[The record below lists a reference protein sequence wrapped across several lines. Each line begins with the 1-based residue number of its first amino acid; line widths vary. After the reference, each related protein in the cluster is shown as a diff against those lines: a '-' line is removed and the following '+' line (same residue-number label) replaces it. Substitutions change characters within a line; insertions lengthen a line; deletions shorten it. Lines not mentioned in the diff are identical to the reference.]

1 MKRIIVFV
9 LVLYLFAFPVCA
21 TVTQG
26 NITLDYAE
34 NLTVCT
40 QSSIPSV
47 DGKIFG
53 MNEADFKKYLTENNI
68 LLYGFDNDNAFVFEL
83 TGEKTD
89 FTQKVGDF
97 GNIKESDIKDFA
109 DKTVENPYSVKKTA
123 ESVFVVTDSI
133 SEEENGYV
141 TRQYITVKNQSLY
154 VVTFI
159 VPGIAINQNKSER
172 IDKIINALSFGESN
186 APKQVSAVSVIVV
199 AALVI
204 IIVLIAVYIAV
215 TVIRDL
221 RKVKNFENQAEE

>member
-1 MKRIIVFV
+1 MNKRTKIGIIG
-9 LVLYLFAFPVCA
+9 YGWIAEKMA
-21 TVTQG
+21 
-26 NITLDYAE
+26 ITLQGMEKVEAYAIA
-34 NLTVCT
+34 
-40 QSSIPSV
+40 SRSIT
-47 DGKIFG
+47 K
-53 MNEADFKKYLTENNI
+53 A
-68 LLYGFDNDNAFVFEL
+68 
-83 TGEKTD
+83 
-89 FTQKVGDF
+89 
-97 GNIKESDIKDFA
+97 KDFA